1 LLHIL
6 IGLPNTVHVLCDLT
20 PYVIPASF
28 QQGLSIPFVCCFC
41 RGLSVMG
48 ASPPA
53 VQDLMQQHLLPL
65 LDSKVKTALAA
76 HTANPSAGPTT
87 SSSSSHTNSEVPM
100 DGRACAVVLTS
111 LLSISD
117 TVRASRQLRHE
128 QRAFQDD
135 LLASAHNT
143 VKLFLTPATL
153 ASATPQGFGMLAAS
167 AAKLRLQALSQRQLL
182 QLLQGLLT
190 AAAAVQ
196 DTDPELLQ
204 PVHVSQTLW
213 GVATL
218 LSGQGCIPPTA
229 DVQQGLCDVALLL
242 TQNKQLYAAA
252 KPVELVNTLSAFV
265 IAEAR
270 PPAGLVRELVQGLG
284 REVNLSRAIPQD
296 LGRSLW
302 AVARL
307 EQGAELKPADCAPIV
322 AALCR
327 WADPDS

>member
-1 LLHIL
+1 
-6 IGLPNTVHVLCDLT
+6 
-20 PYVIPASF
+20 
-28 QQGLSIPFVCCFC
+28 
-41 RGLSVMG
+41 
-48 ASPPA
+48 
-53 VQDLMQQHLLPL
+53 
-65 LDSKVKTALAA
+65 
-76 HTANPSAGPTT
+76 
-87 SSSSSHTNSEVPM
+87 VPI
-100 DGRACAVVLTS
+100 DGRGCAVILTS

-117 TVRASRQLRHE
+117 TVRASQQSRHE

-135 LLASAHNT
+135 LLASAHS
-143 VKLFLTPATL
+143 VMKLFLTPAVL
-153 ASATPQGFGMLAAS
+153 ATATPQAFGMLAAS
-167 AAKLRLQALSQRQLL
+167 AAKLRLRALSQQQLL
-182 QLLQGLLT
+182 QLLQGLLA

-218 LSGQGCIPPTA
+218 LSGQGSIPPTA

-242 TQNKQLYAAA
+242 TQNEQLYASA

-265 IAEAR
+265 IAEAK
-270 PPAGLVRELVQGLG
+270 PPAGLVRDLVQGLR

-307 EQGAELKPADCAPIV
+307 ERGAELGPGDCTPIV

-327 WADPDS
+327 SADLGS